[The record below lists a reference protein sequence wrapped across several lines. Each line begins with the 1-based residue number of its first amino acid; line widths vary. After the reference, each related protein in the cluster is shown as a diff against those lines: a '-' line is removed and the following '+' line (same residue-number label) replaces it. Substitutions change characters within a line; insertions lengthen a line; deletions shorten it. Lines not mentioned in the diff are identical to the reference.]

1 MRVTEKELLALA
13 AKWRERARTFTR
25 AHESENLVDSH
36 RLVGMASSLRF
47 ASDEL
52 CFTARLN
59 PNDEPAVANARADH
73 AVSARSSLPVSN
85 DWLSRFGA
93 VSRGEPSTDH
103 WPSACS
109 NWIVVQT

>member
-1 MRVTEKELLALA
+1 VSVAEKELLALA

-25 AHESENLVDSH
+25 EARESENLVDTH

-59 PNDEPAVANARADH
+59 LNDEPPVDNASADH
-73 AVSARSSLPVSN
+73 ASCAADDRLRRDLEKARS
-85 DWLSRFGA
+85 
-93 VSRGEPSTDH
+93 
-103 WPSACS
+103 
-109 NWIVVQT
+109 